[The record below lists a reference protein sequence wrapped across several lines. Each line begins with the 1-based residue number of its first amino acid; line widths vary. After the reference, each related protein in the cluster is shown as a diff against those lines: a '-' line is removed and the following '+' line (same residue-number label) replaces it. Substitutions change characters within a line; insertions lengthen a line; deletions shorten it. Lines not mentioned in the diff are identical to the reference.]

1 MVKFVQGCIK
11 SDNHS
16 LKLLSDMALRGSG
29 SHFSKSCNYIMA
41 SYNLTYCDFYKYSHH
56 HSKSLFENQY
66 LEELDPSLLSMSS
79 LVRDILQIDHTD
91 IAENIL
97 RVDDLNTIVLS
108 ICTQ

>member
-1 MVKFVQGCIK
+1 MYHELRLYVSCVRITI
-11 SDNHS
+11 N
-16 LKLLSDMALRGSG
+16 LLIID
-29 SHFSKSCNYIMA
+29 
-41 SYNLTYCDFYKYSHH
+41 
-56 HSKSLFENQY
+56 QY

-97 RVDDLNTIVLS
+97 HVSVDDLNTIVLS